1 MLISIS
7 IYAQEKN
14 INIEYSLNPHLSELD
29 EKIHFLNPLQKEQI
43 INYVSPLIFPVSSSV
58 IVIDNHKIHIEIT
71 NQKLE
76 NKNYITLN
84 FIYEDNE
91 KKQLNA
97 LITIYHHQ
105 QQRPLKESYHNARS
119 EFFNCLQNYSIS
131 PLPFVFYDIKTTGVR
146 FIGNHVTLY
155 WVYKN
160 SFISF
165 NGNNTVTE
173 KQIREISYWIQ
184 AHLED
189 NLID

>member
-105 QQRPLKESYHNARS
+105 QQRPL
-119 EFFNCLQNYSIS
+119 
-131 PLPFVFYDIKTTGVR
+131 
-146 FIGNHVTLY
+146 
-155 WVYKN
+155 
-160 SFISF
+160 
-165 NGNNTVTE
+165 
-173 KQIREISYWIQ
+173 
-184 AHLED
+184 
-189 NLID
+189 